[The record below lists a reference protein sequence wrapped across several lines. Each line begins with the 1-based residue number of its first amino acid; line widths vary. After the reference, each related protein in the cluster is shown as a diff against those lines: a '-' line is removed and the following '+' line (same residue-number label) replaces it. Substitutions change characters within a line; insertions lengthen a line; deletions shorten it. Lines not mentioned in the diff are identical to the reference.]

1 MNLVLEDQ
9 GCGDLP
15 GVVVSP
21 VESGHQQHGEQTRN
35 LVSTERLG
43 PGFDSEVLE
52 YMVDVEVMLNRHL
65 SHQSLAHQLL
75 VYDAGQ
81 SSTDESQER
90 SVAYRHLQ
98 LRVKPDVLSAKLLE
112 EQCESIYDFSLFV
125 VYLFLEAPNISR
137 QKHNICEPARAFITP
152 MLIDG
157 FRYVP

>member
-1 MNLVLEDQ
+1 
-9 GCGDLP
+9 
-15 GVVVSP
+15 
-21 VESGHQQHGEQTRN
+21 
-35 LVSTERLG
+35 
-43 PGFDSEVLE
+43 
-52 YMVDVEVMLNRHL
+52 MVDVEVMLNRHL

-125 VYLFLEAPNISR
+125 VYLFLEARNISG
-137 QKHNICEPARAFITP
+137 QKPNICEPARAFITP

-157 FRYVP
+157 FRYESFSDVGEIRVWLRADFQSGSRVLKKVF